1 MLSRNVKK
9 EDVLDKI
16 VLEVTLVYAR
26 EVLKVYCAPNQRGI
40 A

>member
-26 EVLKVYCAPNQRGI
+26 EVLKAYCAPNQRGI